1 MYHVILDSSGNLVES
16 FDEERQ
22 ARATL
27 EQIVGEAP
35 EAAEHLALVTYDEH
49 GEPVGDAITFSTHA
63 AAR

>member
-1 MYHVILDSSGNLVES
+1 MILDSSGNLVES

-63 AAR
+63 ATR

>member
-1 MYHVILDSSGNLVES
+1 MYVIVDSTGNLVES
-16 FDEERQ
+16 FDDERE

-63 AAR
+63 ATR

>member
-1 MYHVILDSSGNLVES
+1 MILDSSGNLVES

>member
-63 AAR
+63 ATR